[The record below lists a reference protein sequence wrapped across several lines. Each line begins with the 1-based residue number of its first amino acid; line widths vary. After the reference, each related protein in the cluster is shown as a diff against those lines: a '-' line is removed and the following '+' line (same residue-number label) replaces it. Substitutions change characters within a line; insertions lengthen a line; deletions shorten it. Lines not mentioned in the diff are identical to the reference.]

1 MNRRTLIL
9 GALVLTMP
17 FVGCQSADKLLDVTS
32 PTTVSDEIFW
42 TQENDAVLTL
52 NGVYAALPDWFEII
66 GHDGMTDNG
75 AVNRQFDSRYVFSDG
90 TFDPQSVYG
99 RERWARTATN
109 PTRWEGWFPGVA
121 KANILL
127 GNIDRIPAGKIY
139 PTKKNR
145 YVAEAKF
152 LRAVL
157 YLQLVATYGP
167 VPMPLT
173 PMTDDE
179 ARQLTNATVPQIY
192 DQIIKDLDEAAA
204 VLPVSYTGN
213 DIGRATK
220 WAAVSYKAR
229 AALYAGRYQVAAD
242 AAKQVIDANVY
253 SLHPNYGE
261 LFLYAGETSKE
272 RIFTHNYA
280 KTTQASGQNNN
291 IFGEYAPFTNSGTAS
306 VVPIRQLVDAYYM
319 KDGLPITTSPLYVAK
334 PWNGPTD
341 TLSYTS
347 NRDPRLAFT
356 ILYPGT
362 TWDGNVFDSRPKGIS
377 TRPEAIDLQN
387 AQASVTGFNIRK
399 YIDLT
404 DKADRGNGGIDIIL
418 MRYADVLLM
427 YAEAKFEL
435 GQGADPTALAAFNL
449 VRQRPS
455 VNMPPVATLTREL
468 IRNERRVELA
478 FEGLRL
484 FDIRRW
490 KIAETVMP
498 APAVCGIDYVNAAAT
513 VVRACQPA
521 SARQFPVRAYLWP
534 LPQTELDLNPNLKQ
548 NTGF

>member
-1 MNRRTLIL
+1 ML

-17 FVGCQSADKLLDVTS
+17 FIGCQSADKLLDVTS
-32 PTTVSDEIFW
+32 PTTLSDETFW

-52 NGVYAALPDWFEII
+52 NGAYSSLPDWFEII

-75 AVNRQFDSRYVFSDG
+75 AVNRQFDNRYVFSDG
-90 TFDPQSVYG
+90 TFDPQSGYG
-99 RERWARTATN
+99 RDRWARTANN
-109 PTRWEGWFPGVA
+109 PSRWEGWFPGVA

-127 GNIDRIPAGKIY
+127 GNIDRIPAGKID
-139 PTKKNR
+139 PTRKAR
-145 YVAEAKF
+145 YIAEAKF

-173 PMTDDE
+173 PMTDAE
-179 ARQLTNATVPQIY
+179 ARELTNATVPQIY
-192 DQIIKDLDEAAA
+192 DQILKDLDEAAA

-229 AALYAGRYQVAAD
+229 AALYAGRYQIAAD

-272 RIFTHNYA
+272 RIFTHGYA
-280 KTTQASGQNNN
+280 KTNQASGQNNN
-291 IFGEYAPFTNSGTAS
+291 IFGEYAPYTNSGSAT

-334 PWNGPTD
+334 AWTPTD

-356 ILYPGT
+356 ILYPGAP
-362 TWDGNVFDSRPKGIS
+362 WDGGVFDSRPKGIS
-377 TRPEAIDLQN
+377 TKAEAIDIQN
-387 AQASVTGFNIRK
+387 AQVSVTGLNIRK
-399 YIDLT
+399 YIDLA
-404 DKADRGNGGIDIIL
+404 DKADRGNGGLDIIL

-435 GQGADPTALAAFNL
+435 GQGADPAALAAFNL

-490 KIAETVMP
+490 KIAEQVMP
-498 APAVCGIDYVNAAAT
+498 APAVCGIDYISGAQT
-513 VVRACQPA
+513 IRACQPV
-521 SARQFPVRAYLWP
+521 SARQFPARAYLWP

>member
-9 GALVLTMP
+9 GALVLTMT
-17 FVGCQSADKLLDVTS
+17 FVGCKSADQLLDVTS

-42 TQENDAVLTL
+42 TQENDAILSL
-52 NGVYAALPDWFEII
+52 NGVYSSLPDWFEII
-66 GHDGMTDNG
+66 GHDGLTDNG
-75 AVNRQFDSRYVFSDG
+75 AVNRQFDSRYVYSDG
-90 TFDPQSVYG
+90 TFDPQSAYG
-99 RERWARTATN
+99 RERWGRTATN
-109 PTRWEGWFPGVA
+109 PNRWEGWFPGVA

-127 GNIDRIPAGKIY
+127 GNIDRIPAGKID
-139 PTKKNR
+139 PNKKAR
-145 YVAEAKF
+145 YIAEAKF

-173 PMTDDE
+173 PMTDEE
-179 ARQLTNATVPQIY
+179 ARSLTNATVPQLY

-229 AALYAGRYQVAAD
+229 AALYAGRFQLAAD

-261 LFLYAGETSKE
+261 LFLYAGENSKE
-272 RIFTHNYA
+272 RIFTRSYA
-280 KTTQASGQNNN
+280 KTSQASGQNNN
-291 IFGEYAPFTNSGTAS
+291 IFGEYAPYTNSGTAS
-306 VVPIRQLVDAYYM
+306 IVPIRQLVDAYYM
-319 KDGLPITTSPLYVAK
+319 KDGLPITQSPLYVSK
-334 PWNGPTD
+334 PWTPTD

-356 ILYPGT
+356 ILYPGAP
-362 TWDGNVFDSRPKGIS
+362 WDGGVFDSRPKGIS
-377 TRPEAIDLQN
+377 VKPEAIDLQN
-387 AQASVTGFNIRK
+387 AQVSVTGLNIRK

-435 GQGADPTALAAFNL
+435 GQGADPTALAAFNQ

-455 VNMPPVATLTREL
+455 VNMPPVTTLTREL

-490 KIAETVMP
+490 KIAEQVMP
-498 APAVCGIDYVNAAAT
+498 IPAVCGIDYFNAANQI
-513 VVRACQPA
+513 VRACQPV
-521 SARQFPVRAYLWP
+521 SARLFPQRAYLWP

>member
-1 MNRRTLIL
+1 MNRRSLIL

-17 FVGCQSADKLLDVTS
+17 FVACQSADDLLDVTS
-32 PTTVSDEIFW
+32 PTTVADDETFW
-42 TQENDAVLTL
+42 SQEADAILTL
-52 NGVYAALPDWFEII
+52 NGAYTQLPDWFEII
-66 GHDGMTDNG
+66 GHDGVTDNG
-75 AVNRQFDSRYVFSDG
+75 AINRQFDSRYVFSDG
-90 TFDPQSVYG
+90 THDPQSAYG
-99 RERWARTATN
+99 RERWNR
-109 PTRWEGWFPGVA
+109 WFPGVA
-121 KANILL
+121 RTNILL
-127 GNIDRIPAGKIY
+127 GNIDRIPAGKID
-139 PTKKNR
+139 PTRKAR
-145 YVAEAKF
+145 YIAEAKF

-167 VPMPLT
+167 VPMPLV
-173 PMTDDE
+173 PMTDAE
-179 ARQLTNATVPQIY
+179 ARELSNATVPQLY

-272 RIFTHNYA
+272 RIFTRNYA
-280 KTTQASGQNNN
+280 KTNQASGQNNN
-291 IFGEYAPFTNSGTAS
+291 IFGEYASPSNSGTGS
-306 VVPIRQLVDAYYM
+306 VVPIRQLVDSYLM
-319 KDGLPITTSPLYVAK
+319 KDGLPIATSPLYVSK
-334 PWNGPTD
+334 PWTPTD

-356 ILYPGT
+356 ILYPGAP
-362 TWDGNVFDSRPKGIS
+362 WDGRVFDSRPKGQS
-377 TRPEAIDLQN
+377 TQGEAIDLQN
-387 AQASVTGFNIRK
+387 AQASVTGLNIRK
-399 YIDLT
+399 YLDIA
-404 DKADRGNGGIDIIL
+404 DKSDRGNGGIDIIL

-427 YAEAKFEL
+427 YAEAKVEL
-435 GQGADPTALAAFNL
+435 GQGADPTAVAAFNL

-455 VNMPPVATLTREL
+455 VNMPPVATLTQAVV
-468 IRNERRVELA
+468 RNERRVELA

-498 APAVCGIDYVNAAAT
+498 APAVCGIDYINTAGAT
-513 VVRACQPA
+513 IRACQPA
-521 SARQFPVRAYLWP
+521 SARQFPARAYLWA

>member
-9 GALVLTMP
+9 GAVVLSMP

-32 PTTVSDEIFW
+32 PTTVSDETFW
-42 TQENDAVLTL
+42 TQENDAVLSL
-52 NGVYAALPDWFEII
+52 NGTYSALPDWFEII
-66 GHDGMTDNG
+66 GHDGLTDNG

-90 TFDPQSVYG
+90 TNDPISAYG
-99 RERWARTATN
+99 RERWQR
-109 PTRWEGWFPGVA
+109 WFPGVA
-121 KANILL
+121 RANILL
-127 GNIDRIPAGKIY
+127 GNIDRIPAGQIDPVRKE
-139 PTKKNR
+139 R
-145 YVAEAKF
+145 YIAEAKF

-173 PMTDDE
+173 PMTDAE
-179 ARQLTNATVPQIY
+179 SRQLTNATTTQLY

-213 DIGRATK
+213 DVGRATK

-229 AALYAGRYQVAAD
+229 AALYDGRFQMAAD

-253 SLHPNYGE
+253 SLHPNYGD
-261 LFLYAGETSKE
+261 LFLYAGETSPE
-272 RIFTHNYA
+272 RIFTRNYA
-280 KTTQASGQNNN
+280 KSTQAAGQNNN
-291 IFGEYAPFTNSGTAS
+291 IFGEYGPYTNSAS
-306 VVPIRQLVDAYYM
+306 ATVVPIRQLVDAYPM
-319 KDGLPITTSPLYVAK
+319 RDGLPITTSPLYVPKAWT
-334 PWNGPTD
+334 PED

-347 NRDPRLAFT
+347 NRDPRLEFT
-356 ILYPGT
+356 ILYPGAP
-362 TWDGNVFDSRPKGIS
+362 WDGGVFDSRPRGIS
-377 TRPEAIDLQN
+377 SKPEAIDLQN
-387 AQASVTGFNIRK
+387 AQVSVTGFNIRK
-399 YIDLT
+399 YIDVT
-404 DKADRGNGGIDIIL
+404 DKLDRGNGGLDIIL

-427 YAEAKFEL
+427 YAEAMFEL

-455 VNMPPVATLTREL
+455 VNLPPVAVLTQDL

-490 KIAETVMP
+490 QIAEQVMP
-498 APAVCGIDYVNAAAT
+498 VTAVCGIDYINAAAET
-513 VVRACQPA
+513 VRACQPA
-521 SARQFPVRAYLWP
+521 SARQFPPRAYLWAI
-534 LPQTELDLNPNLKQ
+534 PQVEIDLNPNLQQ
-548 NTGF
+548 NPGY

>member
-32 PTTVSDEIFW
+32 PTTVSDETFW
-42 TQENDAVLTL
+42 TQENDAILTL
-52 NGVYAALPDWFEII
+52 NGTYSALPDWFEVI
-66 GHDGMTDNG
+66 GHDGLTDNG

-90 TFDPQSVYG
+90 TADPLSAYG
-99 RERWARTATN
+99 RERWQR
-109 PTRWEGWFPGVA
+109 WFPGVA
-121 KANILL
+121 RANILL
-127 GNIDRIPAGKIY
+127 GNIDRIPAGKID
-139 PTKKNR
+139 PSRKAR
-145 YVAEAKF
+145 YIAEAKF

-173 PMTDDE
+173 PLTDAE
-179 ARQLTNATVPQIY
+179 SRELTNATVPQLY

-220 WAAVSYKAR
+220 YAALSYKAR
-229 AALYAGRYQVAAD
+229 AALYAGRFQIAAD

-253 SLHPNYGE
+253 SLHPNYGD
-261 LFLYAGETSKE
+261 LFLYAGETSPE

-291 IFGEYAPFTNSGTAS
+291 IFGEYGPYTNSAS
-306 VVPIRQLVDAYYM
+306 ATVVPIRQLVDSYLM
-319 KDGLPITTSPLYVAK
+319 KDGLPITTSPLYNPKAWT
-334 PWNGPTD
+334 PED

-356 ILYPGT
+356 ILYPGAP
-362 TWDGNVFDSRPKGIS
+362 WDGGVFDSRPRGIS
-377 TRPEAIDLQN
+377 SKPEAIDLQN
-387 AQASVTGFNIRK
+387 AQVSVTGFNIRK
-399 YIDLT
+399 YIDVA
-404 DKADRGNGGIDIIL
+404 DKTDRGNGGIDIIL

-435 GQGADPTALAAFNL
+435 GQGADPTALDAFNA
-449 VRQRPS
+449 VRQR
-455 VNMPPVATLTREL
+455 VGMPTVTTLTQDL

-490 KIAETVMP
+490 QIADQVMP
-498 APAVCGIDYVNAAAT
+498 VGAVCGIDYINAAAET
-513 VVRACQPA
+513 VRACQPA
-521 SARQFPVRAYLWP
+521 SARQFPPRAYLWP
-534 LPQTELDLNPNLKQ
+534 IPQVEIDLNSNLQQ
-548 NTGF
+548 NPGY

>member
-1 MNRRTLIL
+1 
-9 GALVLTMP
+9 MP

-42 TQENDAVLTL
+42 TQENDAILSL
-52 NGVYAALPDWFEII
+52 NGTYAQLPDWFELI
-66 GHDGMTDNG
+66 GHDGVTDNG
-75 AVNRQFDSRYVFSDG
+75 AINRQFDSRYVFSDG
-90 TFDPQSVYG
+90 THDPQSAYG
-99 RERWARTATN
+99 RERWNR
-109 PTRWEGWFPGVA
+109 WFPGVA
-121 KANILL
+121 RANILL
-127 GNIDRIPAGKIY
+127 GNIDRIPAGKID
-139 PTKKNR
+139 PTRKAR
-145 YVAEAKF
+145 YIAEAKF

-173 PMTDDE
+173 PMTDE
-179 ARQLTNATVPQIY
+179 QARQVTNATVPQLY

-253 SLHPNYGE
+253 SLNANYGD
-261 LFLYAGETSKE
+261 LFLYAGEASKE
-272 RIFTHNYA
+272 RIFTRNYA

-291 IFGEYAPFTNSGTAS
+291 IFGEYAPFSNSGTAS
-306 VVPIRQLVDAYYM
+306 VVPIRQLVDAYLM

-334 PWNGPTD
+334 AWTPAD

-356 ILYPGT
+356 ILYPGAS
-362 TWDGNVFDSRPKGIS
+362 WDGRVFDSRPKGIS
-377 TRPEAIDLQN
+377 TQPEAIDLQN

-427 YAEAKFEL
+427 YAEAKVEL
-435 GQGADPTALAAFNL
+435 GQGTDPAAIAAFNL
-449 VRQRPS
+449 VRARVS
-455 VNMPPVATLTREL
+455 MPTVTTLTQAVV
-468 IRNERRVELA
+468 RNERRVELA

-498 APAVCGIDYVNAAAT
+498 SPAVCGIDYINAAGAT
-513 VVRACQPA
+513 VRACQPA
-521 SARQFPVRAYLWP
+521 SARQFPARAYLWA

>member
-1 MNRRTLIL
+1 MNRRTFIL

-17 FVGCQSADKLLDVTS
+17 FVACQSADQLLDVTS

-52 NGVYAALPDWFEII
+52 NATYSALPDWFEII
-66 GHDGMTDNG
+66 GHDGLTDNG

-99 RERWARTATN
+99 RERWARIPNNA

-127 GNIDRIPAGKIY
+127 GNIDRIPAGKID
-139 PTKKNR
+139 PTRKAR
-145 YVAEAKF
+145 YIAEAKF

-173 PMTDDE
+173 PMTDEE
-179 ARQLTNATVPQIY
+179 ARQLTNSTVTQIY

-229 AALYAGRYQVAAD
+229 AALYSGRYQVAAD

-253 SLHPNYGE
+253 SLNANYGD

-291 IFGEYAPFTNSGTAS
+291 IFGEYAPFSNSGTAS
-306 VVPIRQLVDAYYM
+306 VVPIRQLVDAYLM

-334 PWNGPTD
+334 AWTPTD

-362 TWDGNVFDSRPKGIS
+362 TWDGRVFDSRPKGIS
-377 TRPEAIDLQN
+377 SQSEAIDLQN

-399 YIDLT
+399 YIDIT

-427 YAEAKFEL
+427 YAEAKVEL
-435 GQGADPTALAAFNL
+435 GQGADPAAVAAFNL
-449 VRQRPS
+449 VRSRVS
-455 VNMPPVATLTREL
+455 MPTVTTLTQAVV
-468 IRNERRVELA
+468 RNERRVELA

-498 APAVCGIDYVNAAAT
+498 APAVCGIDYINAAGT
-513 VVRACQPA
+513 TIRACQPV
-521 SARQFPVRAYLWP
+521 SARQFPARAYLWP

>member
-1 MNRRTLIL
+1 MKRRILIL

-17 FVGCQSADKLLDVTS
+17 FVGCQSSDSLLDVTS
-32 PTTVSDEIFW
+32 PSTVSDETFW
-42 TQENDAVLTL
+42 TQENDAIYTL
-52 NGVYAALPDWFEII
+52 NAAYAALPDWFETI
-66 GHDGMTDNG
+66 GHDGVTDNG
-75 AVNRQFDSRYVFSDG
+75 AINRQFDNRYVYSDG
-90 TFDPQSVYG
+90 SFDPLSAYG
-99 RERWARTATN
+99 RERWARLATN
-109 PTRWEGWFPGVA
+109 PARWEGWFAGVA
-121 KANILL
+121 RANILL
-127 GNIDRIPAGKIY
+127 GNIDRIPAGKID
-139 PTKKNR
+139 PVKKAR

-152 LRAVL
+152 VRAVL

-173 PMTDDE
+173 PMTDEE
-179 ARQLTNATVPQIY
+179 ARQLTNATVTQLY

-229 AALYAGRYQVAAD
+229 AALYAGRFQVAAD

-253 SLHPNYGE
+253 SLHPNYGD

-272 RIFTHNYA
+272 RIFTRNYS

-291 IFGEYAPFTNSGTAS
+291 IFGEYGPVTNSAAAT
-306 VVPIRQLVDAYYM
+306 VVPIRQLLDAYLM
-319 KDGLPITTSPLYVAK
+319 KDGLPITTSPLYVSK
-334 PWNGPTD
+334 PWEPTD

-356 ILYPGT
+356 ILYPGAP
-362 TWDGNVFDSRPKGIS
+362 WDGGTFDSRPKGLS
-377 TRPEAIDLQN
+377 SKAEAIDLQR
-387 AQASVTGFNIRK
+387 ADVSVTGLNIRK

-427 YAEAKFEL
+427 YAEAKVEL
-435 GQGADPTALAAFNL
+435 GQEADPTAVAAFNL
-449 VRQRPS
+449 VRQR
-455 VNMPPVATLTREL
+455 VQMPTVATLDQATV
-468 IRNERRVELA
+468 RNERRVELA

-498 APAVCGIDYVNAAAT
+498 SPAVCGIDYVNATAQT
-513 VVRACQPA
+513 VRACQPA
-521 SARQFPVRAYLWP
+521 SARAFPARAYLWP
-534 LPQTELDLNPNLKQ
+534 IPQSELDLNPNLKQ
-548 NTGF
+548 NPGF

>member
-32 PTTVSDEIFW
+32 PTTVSDETFW

-52 NGVYAALPDWFEII
+52 NGTYSQLPDWFEVI
-66 GHDGMTDNG
+66 GHDGLTDNG
-75 AVNRQFDSRYVFSDG
+75 AVNRQFDNRYVFSDG
-90 TFDPQSVYG
+90 TFDPQSSYG
-99 RERWARTATN
+99 RDRWNR
-109 PTRWEGWFPGVA
+109 WFPGVA
-121 KANILL
+121 RANILL
-127 GNIDRIPAGKIY
+127 GNIDRIPAGKID
-139 PTKKNR
+139 PNRKNR
-145 YVAEAKF
+145 YIAEAKF
-152 LRAVL
+152 LRGVL
-157 YLQLVATYGP
+157 YLQLVASYGP

-173 PMTDDE
+173 PMTDAE

-204 VLPVSYTGN
+204 VLPVSYTGS

-220 WAAVSYKAR
+220 WAAVAFKAR
-229 AALYAGRYQVAAD
+229 AALYAGRYQAAAD

-261 LFLYAGETSKE
+261 LFLYAGESSKE
-272 RIFTHNYA
+272 RIFTRNYA
-280 KTTQASGQNNN
+280 KTTQATGQNNN
-291 IFGEYAPFTNSGTAS
+291 IFGEYGPPTNSAAGR
-306 VVPIRQLVDAYYM
+306 VVPIRQLVDAYQM

-334 PWNGPTD
+334 AWTPAD

-356 ILYPGT
+356 VLYPGAP
-362 TWDGNVFDSRPKGIS
+362 WDGGTFDSRPRGIS
-377 TRPEAIDLQN
+377 SKPEAIDLGN
-387 AQASVTGFNIRK
+387 ENVSVTGFNIRK
-399 YIDLT
+399 YIDLA
-404 DKADRGNGGIDIIL
+404 DKTDRGNGGIDVIL
-418 MRYADVLLM
+418 MRYADILLM

-435 GQGADPTALAAFNL
+435 GQGADPAALAAFNA

-455 VNMPPVATLTREL
+455 VNMPPVAALTRDL

-490 KIAETVMP
+490 KIAEVVMP
-498 APAVCGIDYVNAAAT
+498 APAACGIDYINAQSQT
-513 VVRACQPA
+513 VRQCQPA
-521 SARQFPVRAYLWP
+521 SARQFPARAYLWP